1 MMLSSG
7 DIPGSAETSRRCGR
21 EGGQPMSRGDLT
33 EPPSQT
39 QRAQEPER
47 PEGGKGDADPEAWV
61 DRHGDALYRWA
72 LLRLGDHEAAADVV
86 QETFLAALDHRM
98 RFDGRSSER
107 TWLLGI
113 LKHKIG
119 DSLRRRRRES
129 SPGTDRTGRTDRE
142 SGGGPF
148 DRRGFWVRG
157 PSRWEE
163 PGLALESAEF
173 WEQLRECLGQMPEHL
188 AETFLLRE
196 VEGVDGP
203 EVCRDLA
210 ITPESFWKRMHRARL
225 LLRECLELRWFG
237 AR

>member
-1 MMLSSG
+1 
-7 DIPGSAETSRRCGR
+7 
-21 EGGQPMSRGDLT
+21 MSRQDLT
-33 EPPSQT
+33 EPQSRTP
-39 QRAQEPER
+39 RVDEPE
-47 PEGGKGDADPEAWV
+47 ESSSGNGNVDPDSWV
-61 DRHGDALYRWA
+61 DRHGDVLYRWA
-72 LLRLGDHEAAADVV
+72 VLRLGDHESAADVV

-98 RFDGRSSER
+98 RFDARSSER

-119 DSLRRRRRES
+119 DVLRRRRRES
-129 SPGTDRTGRTDRE
+129 VAATEGAERPERE
-142 SGGGPF
+142 SFGEPF

-173 WEQLRECLGQMPEHL
+173 WEQLRKCLGAMPEHL

-237 AR
+237 TR